1 MIRMIITIA
10 GNAGSGK
17 STVAKELARRLRYK
31 RYSTGDFMREMA
43 AKRGVDI
50 LQLNV
55 IAENDDTIDR
65 TIDSWAKKLG
75 KTEDQFV
82 IDSRLAFHFIP
93 HSFKVFLTAD
103 LPARAKRIFQ
113 DKRTTEQHTTLT
125 ALKKFMKEREASEL
139 KRYMKLYSV
148 DYYDV
153 KNYDLVIDTTQKSVS
168 KAVEMILARVRKKGF
183 NNKK

>member
-1 MIRMIITIA
+1 
-10 GNAGSGK
+10 
-17 STVAKELARRLRYK
+17 
-31 RYSTGDFMREMA
+31 MREMA

-50 LQLNV
+50 LKLNV
-55 IAENDDTIDR
+55 IAESDETIDY

-75 KTEDQFV
+75 KTEDNFV

-139 KRYMKLYSV
+139 KRYMKLYGV

-153 KNYDLVIDTTQKSVS
+153 KNYNLVIDTTKKSVS
-168 KAVEMILARVRKKGF
+168 EAVEMILDRVKKKRF
-183 NNKK
+183 NWEN